1 MAAPAMDSR
10 HDPTAIAEREALAFG
25 WHPGRFNR
33 RVAEIPRVLRAGPA
47 DPNVISLAFGAPS
60 PELFPAAGLA
70 EAARAALADPAAA
83 AVALQYGQPYGNPI
97 LAAELLRKLEHDEA
111 RTIPPERLI
120 ITSGSNQAIGLV
132 TTALSN
138 PGDACLLEAPTF
150 MGTIRMVG
158 FHGLTVVPVPV
169 DEEGL
174 DLEVLESE
182 LRRLHAAG
190 TPPRFLYTTPT
201 FSNPTGVT
209 MPLDRRRALLELALR
224 HDVPVIEDDAYG
236 DLRLE
241 GEPVPTLSALD
252 RHGLVV
258 RLGTFSKIVAPG
270 VRLGFAL
277 ADPALIQRLP
287 PFKPEGGTN
296 GLSSLVVGT
305 FMRQG
310 RLPAHIAEL
319 RRSYRARRD
328 TMQAALAAHM
338 PEGVRWTRPQGG
350 FFFWLT
356 LPPRVDV
363 ERMTAAATEAGVVA
377 LPGTACFPDG
387 RGSHHLRLS
396 FSLESLDRLAEG
408 VRRLAGAIRAGLA

>member
-1 MAAPAMDSR
+1 
-10 HDPTAIAEREALAFG
+10 
-25 WHPGRFNR
+25 
-33 RVAEIPRVLRAGPA
+33 
-47 DPNVISLAFGAPS
+47 
-60 PELFPAAGLA
+60 
-70 EAARAALADPAAA
+70 
-83 AVALQYGQPYGNPI
+83 
-97 LAAELLRKLEHDEA
+97 
-111 RTIPPERLI
+111 
-120 ITSGSNQAIGLV
+120 
-132 TTALSN
+132 
-138 PGDACLLEAPTF
+138 